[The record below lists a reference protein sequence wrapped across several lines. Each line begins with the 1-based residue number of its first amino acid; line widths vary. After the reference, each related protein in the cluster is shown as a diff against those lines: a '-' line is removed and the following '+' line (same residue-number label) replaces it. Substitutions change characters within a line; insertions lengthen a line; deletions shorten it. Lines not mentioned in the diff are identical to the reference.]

1 MAAITFT
8 PASVLRTNGPTK
20 TRIAGEALVQG
31 AFYYIKASDG
41 KAYNAVNTSAAA
53 AAVKGV
59 ALVAATAA
67 GQPFVGQEGGELAVG
82 SALLTLG
89 KAYAVSATAGKCIAV
104 DELVNPA
111 YIAGVGY
118 PMTTSSLKL
127 AFCASGAQVP
137 A

>member
-1 MAAITFT
+1 M
-8 PASVLRTNGPTK
+8 K

-41 KAYNAVNTSAAA
+41 RAYNAVNTSAAA
-53 AAVKGV
+53 AAADGV

-82 SALLTLG
+82 AALLTLG

-104 DELVNPA
+104 DELLNPA
-111 YIAGVGY
+111 FITGVGY
-118 PMTTSSLKL
+118 PLSTSSLKL
-127 AFCASGAQVP
+127 AFCATGAQVP
-137 A
+137 

>member
-8 PASVLRTNGPTK
+8 PASVLRTNGPTA

-31 AFYYIKASDG
+31 AIYYIKASDQR
-41 KAYNAVNTSAAA
+41 AYNAVNTSAAA
-53 AAVKGV
+53 AAARGV

-82 SALLTLG
+82 SAVLTLG

-104 DELVNPA
+104 DELANPA
-111 YIAGVGY
+111 FITGVGY
-118 PMTTSSLKL
+118 PKTTSTLKL

>member
-8 PASVLRTNGPTK
+8 PASLLRSSGPTK
-20 TRIAGEALVQG
+20 IRVAGEALVQG
-31 AFYYIKASDG
+31 AFYYIKASDN
-41 KAYNAVNTSAAA
+41 KAYNAVNTSVAAA
-53 AAVKGV
+53 SVDGV

-67 GQPFVGQEGGELAVG
+67 GQQFIGQEGGELAVG
-82 SALLTLG
+82 SALLVLG

-111 YIAGVGY
+111 YISGVGY
-118 PMTTSSLKL
+118 PMTTSTLKL

>member
-8 PASVLRTNGPTK
+8 PASLLRDNGPTV
-20 TRIAGEALVQG
+20 TRIAGEALIQG
-31 AFYYIKASDG
+31 AIYYIKASDG

-53 AAVKGV
+53 AAARGV

-67 GQPFVGQEGGELAVG
+67 NQPFVGQEGGEIAVG
-82 SALLTLG
+82 AVLVLG

-104 DELVNPA
+104 DELANPA
-111 YIAGVGY
+111 FITGVGY
-118 PMTTSSLKL
+118 PKTTSTLKL